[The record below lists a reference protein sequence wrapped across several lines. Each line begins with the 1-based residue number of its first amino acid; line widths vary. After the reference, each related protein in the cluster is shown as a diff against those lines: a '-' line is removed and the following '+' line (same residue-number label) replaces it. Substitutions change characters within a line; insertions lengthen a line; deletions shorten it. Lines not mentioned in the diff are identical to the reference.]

1 MKEVQLQ
8 AHLHIYICS
17 SLFQTSEALK
27 QQACG
32 GAPIVVAVPQDHP
45 QAAHYPT
52 MYATMQ
58 RGGPQIHHRM
68 GPTGD
73 LIPDFVPPPPPMF
86 ENGVKPGLPNIKP
99 PLPPGKP
106 DKISVKGKIPGA
118 KGEKKRESTV

>member
-1 MKEVQLQ
+1 M
-8 AHLHIYICS
+8 
-17 SLFQTSEALK
+17 FQTSDALK

-32 GAPIVVAVPQDHP
+32 GAPIVVTVPQDHP

>member
-1 MKEVQLQ
+1 M
-8 AHLHIYICS
+8 S
-17 SLFQTSEALK
+17 
-27 QQACG
+27 
-32 GAPIVVAVPQDHP
+32 
-45 QAAHYPT
+45 

-58 RGGPQIHHRM
+58 RGPQLHHRM

-86 ENGVKPGLPNIKP
+86 ENGVGGKPGQLGLPINIKP

-106 DKISVKGKIPGA
+106 DKISVKGKIPGT